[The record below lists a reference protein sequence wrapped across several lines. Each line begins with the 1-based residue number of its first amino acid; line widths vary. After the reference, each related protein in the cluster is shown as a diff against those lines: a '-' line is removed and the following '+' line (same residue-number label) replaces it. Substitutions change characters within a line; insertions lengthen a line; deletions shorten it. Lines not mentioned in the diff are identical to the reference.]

1 MRMSLVAGLVSLVS
15 SEVQS
20 GVFNLGSG
28 SPTSVAQVANI
39 AADYY
44 NRSKP
49 FTDIAN
55 GAGFWSST
63 EKIMSTTAWRPRI
76 GIDEGIVSTLK
87 VLDGR

>member
-1 MRMSLVAGLVSLVS
+1 MNKFFSLTKILIVYLLII
-15 SEVQS
+15 
-20 GVFNLGSG
+20 SG
-28 SPTSVAQVANI
+28 SF

-44 NRSKP
+44 NKAKP

-63 EKIMSTTAWRPRI
+63 EKIMSTTGWRPRI